1 MHPILGQLEFFR
13 KMDEKMISAKI
24 FQSEDAVL
32 PRKSL
37 FYPLI
42 INLKG
47 YTRWS
52 IGTLQIV
59 VVEFLKPSVFAQIQK
74 TTSGEL
80 DQSDALNSFAA
91 FLELS
96 RARLLLQGSPN
107 REH

>member
-1 MHPILGQLEFFR
+1 
-13 KMDEKMISAKI
+13 MDEKMISAKI

-37 FYPLI
+37 FYPL
-42 INLKG
+42 
-47 YTRWS
+47 
-52 IGTLQIV
+52 QIV
-59 VVEFLKPSVFAQIQK
+59 VVEFRKPSVFAQIQK

>member
-1 MHPILGQLEFFR
+1 
-13 KMDEKMISAKI
+13 MDEKMISAKI

-32 PRKSL
+32 PRISL
-37 FYPLI
+37 FYP
-42 INLKG
+42 
-47 YTRWS
+47 
-52 IGTLQIV
+52 LQIV